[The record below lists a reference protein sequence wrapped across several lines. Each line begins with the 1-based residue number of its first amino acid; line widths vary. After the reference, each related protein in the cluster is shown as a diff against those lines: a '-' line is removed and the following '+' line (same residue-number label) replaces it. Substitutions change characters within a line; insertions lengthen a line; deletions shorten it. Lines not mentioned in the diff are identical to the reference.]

1 MRGTR
6 WILGVGALA
15 AVGLLGVAFGASSTD
30 EGGGA
35 TPVHVGRLTQLE
47 QSGTMRQML
56 QQHQD
61 MLSQMQASL
70 TPQMLQMMR
79 TDPMWQMLQSG
90 DMIRLQE
97 EHQGD
102 IDRMLAR

>member
-6 WILGVGALA
+6 WIVGVGAVA
-15 AVGLLGVAFGASSTD
+15 AVGLLGVTVATSSDHDGT
-30 EGGGA
+30 A
-35 TPVHVGRLTQLE
+35 PVRTGRLVQME
-47 QSGTMRQML
+47 QSGDVHAML

-61 MLSQMQASL
+61 MMSRMQASL
-70 TPQMLQMMR
+70 TPQMQEQMR
-79 TDPMWQMLQSG
+79 ADPMWQMLSSG
-90 DMIRLQE
+90 ELIRLME